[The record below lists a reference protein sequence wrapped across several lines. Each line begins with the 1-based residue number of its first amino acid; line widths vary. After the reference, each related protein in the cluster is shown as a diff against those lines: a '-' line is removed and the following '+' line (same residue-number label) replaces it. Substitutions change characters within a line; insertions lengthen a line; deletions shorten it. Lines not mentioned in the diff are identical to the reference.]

1 MKKSLVLLFC
11 IVLSHLVV
19 AQEALFNAADLKS
32 PEINAD
38 KTVTFRFFAPKAD
51 SVFVTGDFLPTM
63 KIKSRFGL
71 VDVPKPALL
80 KKDDKGV
87 WTYTTEAL
95 APELYS
101 YSFTVDGLRSVDP
114 NNPFLNRDVATVTN
128 IFIVGGPQADYYKV
142 NDIAHGSVTR
152 RWYDSPGLGID
163 RRITIYTP
171 PGYES
176 SKTNYPVLYLLHGA
190 GGDEEAWI
198 ALGRTAQIMD
208 NLIAEGKAKPM
219 IVVMPNGNA
228 SQDAAPGEGNTGFYK
243 PQFMAPRTMEG
254 SYEAAFMDIVK
265 FVEKN
270 YRVNA
275 KKESRAI
282 AGLSMGGFHSMHISR
297 FYPNTF
303 DYVGLFSAAIM
314 PRADATAKVYSNID
328 ETLKVQKENGTKL
341 YWIAIGKTDF
351 LYQANVDFRKKLDG
365 MGMKY
370 EYVESEGGHI
380 WRNWR
385 VYLSQFAP
393 KLFN

>member
-1 MKKSLVLLFC
+1 MKKSIVLLFGLL
-11 IVLSHLVV
+11 LSHL
-19 AQEALFNAADLKS
+19 AFSQEALFNAADLKS

-51 SVFVTGDFLPTM
+51 SVFVIGDFLPTM

-71 VDVPKPALL
+71 VDVPKPALMQ
-80 KKDDKGV
+80 KDAKGV
-87 WTYTTEAL
+87 WTFTSDAL

-101 YSFTVDGLRSVDP
+101 YSFTVDGLRSIDP

-128 IFIVGGPQADYYKV
+128 IFIVGGPQADLYKV
-142 NDIAHGSVTR
+142 NDIPHGSVTR

-163 RRITIYTP
+163 RRLTIYTP

-176 SKTNYPVLYLLHGA
+176 SKANYPVLYLLHGA

-208 NLIAEGKAKPM
+208 NLIAQGKAKPM

-254 SYEAAFMDIVK
+254 SYEGAFMDIVK
-265 FVEKN
+265 FVEQN

-275 KKESRAI
+275 KKEGRAI

-314 PRADATAKVYSNID
+314 PREDATAKVYSNID

>member
-1 MKKSLVLLFC
+1 MKKSIVLLFGLL
-11 IVLSHLVV
+11 LSHL
-19 AQEALFNAADLKS
+19 AFSQEALFNAADLKS

-71 VDVPKPALL
+71 VDVPKPALM
-80 KKDDKGV
+80 KKDEKGV
-87 WTYTTEAL
+87 WTFTSDAL
-95 APELYS
+95 SPELYS
-101 YSFTVDGLRSVDP
+101 YSFTVDGLRSIDP

-128 IFIVGGPQADYYKV
+128 IFIVGGPQADLYKV
-142 NDIAHGSVTR
+142 NDIPHGSVTR
-152 RWYDSPGLGID
+152 RWYDSPGLGIN
-163 RRITIYTP
+163 RRLTIYTP

-176 SKTNYPVLYLLHGA
+176 SKANYPVLYLLHGA

-198 ALGRTAQIMD
+198 ALGRTAQIID
-208 NLIAEGKAKPM
+208 NLIAQGKAKPM

-254 SYEAAFMDIVK
+254 SYEGAFMDIVK

-297 FYPNTF
+297 YYPNTF

-314 PRADATAKVYSNID
+314 PREDATAKVYSNID

>member
-1 MKKSLVLLFC
+1 MKKSFVLLFC

-38 KTVTFRFFAPKAD
+38 KTVTFRFFAPNAD

-63 KIKSRFGL
+63 KVKSRFGL
-71 VDVPKPALL
+71 VDAPKPALL

-87 WTYTTEAL
+87 WTYTSEAL

-101 YSFTVDGLRSVDP
+101 YYFTVDGLRSVDP